1 MQYLWTVRNPLF
13 SYRVVWF
20 KLEYD
25 RQTSVKLE
33 TPNITPNLTINIK
46 REDKSKP
53 VTIKKEMTPLPPK
66 KEEQEVRQSELEK
79 DAKKFTALKE
89 SSANPSTIN
98 DRETKLSIKNV
109 DASTISP
116 NGMSPSQ
123 LVSSESPAEGTGFLT
138 TRPNFTLLWGT
149 GTLQS
154 NPRVIASP
162 TLPEQ
167 FELVIIRLFS
177 SDNREVPTMIK
188 SAKLEVRKKLVE
200 EQITV
205 CTMV

>member
-1 MQYLWTVRNPLF
+1 M
-13 SYRVVWF
+13 WF

-25 RQTSVKLE
+25 KQTSDKLE
-33 TPNITPNLTINIK
+33 TPNITPNLTVNIK

-79 DAKKFTALKE
+79 DAIKFTALKE

-109 DASTISP
+109 DASTLSP
-116 NGMSPSQ
+116 SGMSPSQ
-123 LVSSESPAEGTGFLT
+123 LISSESPAEGTGFLT
-138 TRPNFTLLWGT
+138 TRTNFTLFLGT

-177 SDNREVPTMIK
+177 SKNRGVPTMIK
-188 SAKLEVRKKLVE
+188 SAKFEERKKLVE

-205 CTMV
+205 YTMV

>member
-1 MQYLWTVRNPLF
+1 M
-13 SYRVVWF
+13 WF

-53 VTIKKEMTPLPPK
+53 VTINKEMTPLPPK
-66 KEEQEVRQSELEK
+66 KEEQEVQQSELEK
-79 DAKKFTALKE
+79 DSIKFTALKE

-109 DASTISP
+109 DASTLSP
-116 NGMSPSQ
+116 SGMSPSQ
-123 LVSSESPAEGTGFLT
+123 LISSESPAEGTGFLT
-138 TRPNFTLLWGT
+138 TRTNFTLFLGT

-154 NPRVIASP
+154 NPGVIASP

>member
-1 MQYLWTVRNPLF
+1 MQYLWTVSNPLF

-79 DAKKFTALKE
+79 KTIKFTALEE

-98 DRETKLSIKNV
+98 DRNTKLSIKNV
-109 DASTISP
+109 DASILSP
-116 NGMSPSQ
+116 SGMSPSQ
-123 LVSSESPAEGTGFLT
+123 LVSSELPAEGTGFLT
-138 TRPNFTLLWGT
+138 TRTNFTLFWGT

-177 SDNREVPTMIK
+177 SKYRGVPTMIK
-188 SAKLEVRKKLVE
+188 SAKFEKRKKLVE

-205 CTMV
+205 YTMV

>member
-1 MQYLWTVRNPLF
+1 
-13 SYRVVWF
+13 
-20 KLEYD
+20 
-25 RQTSVKLE
+25 
-33 TPNITPNLTINIK
+33 
-46 REDKSKP
+46 
-53 VTIKKEMTPLPPK
+53 
-66 KEEQEVRQSELEK
+66 
-79 DAKKFTALKE
+79 
-89 SSANPSTIN
+89 
-98 DRETKLSIKNV
+98 
-109 DASTISP
+109 
-116 NGMSPSQ
+116 MSPSQ

-138 TRPNFTLLWGT
+138 TRSNFTLLWGT

-205 CTMV
+205 CTVV

>member
-1 MQYLWTVRNPLF
+1 M
-13 SYRVVWF
+13 WF

-25 RQTSVKLE
+25 KQTSDKLE
-33 TPNITPNLTINIK
+33 TPNITSNLTISIK
-46 REDKSKP
+46 REAESKP
-53 VTIKKEMTPLPPK
+53 VTVKREMIPLPPK
-66 KEEQEVRQSELEK
+66 KDEQEEEHRELEK
-79 DAKKFTALKE
+79 KTIKFTALEE

-98 DRETKLSIKNV
+98 DRNTKLSIKNV
-109 DASTISP
+109 DASILSP
-116 NGMSPSQ
+116 SGMSPSQ

-138 TRPNFTLLWGT
+138 TRSNFTLLWGT

-205 CTMV
+205 CTVV

>member
-1 MQYLWTVRNPLF
+1 M
-13 SYRVVWF
+13 WF

-33 TPNITPNLTINIK
+33 TPNITPNLTISIK
-46 REDKSKP
+46 REEESKP

-79 DAKKFTALKE
+79 DAIKFTALKE

-109 DASTISP
+109 DASTLSP
-116 NGMSPSQ
+116 SGMSPSQ
-123 LVSSESPAEGTGFLT
+123 LISSESPAEGTGFLT
-138 TRPNFTLLWGT
+138 TRTNFTLFLGT

-154 NPRVIASP
+154 NPGVIASP

>member
-1 MQYLWTVRNPLF
+1 MQYLWTVSNPLF

-33 TPNITPNLTINIK
+33 TPNITPNLTVNIK

-79 DAKKFTALKE
+79 DAIKFTALKE

-109 DASTISP
+109 DASTLSP
-116 NGMSPSQ
+116 SGMSPS
-123 LVSSESPAEGTGFLT
+123 
-138 TRPNFTLLWGT
+138 
-149 GTLQS
+149 
-154 NPRVIASP
+154 
-162 TLPEQ
+162 
-167 FELVIIRLFS
+167 
-177 SDNREVPTMIK
+177 
-188 SAKLEVRKKLVE
+188 
-200 EQITV
+200 
-205 CTMV
+205 